1 MRSGSSAEQPSEV
14 LTYQFSIAAPWYLHP
29 LMWLIYLATSLA
41 GIWIIHRS
49 YLRYF
54 NRQKNRIMEENERKN
69 ELDQLQIKQQF
80 IQDKNQFL
88 EDQFSQKKKELANTL
103 LHLNKNV
110 ELLIEVKEQ
119 LAQST
124 SGGEAF
130 RDIIKKIDEN
140 LTDEDSWQLLEDA
153 FNNVDQEFLSKLK
166 TEFTELSPSEL
177 KLCVYLR
184 LNLSTKEIA
193 TLLNITPK
201 SVEIKR
207 YRLRKKL
214 NLGGEDHLQDF
225 ILGY

>member
-1 MRSGSSAEQPSEV
+1 
-14 LTYQFSIAAPWYLHP
+14 
-29 LMWLIYLATSLA
+29 
-41 GIWIIHRS
+41 
-49 YLRYF
+49 
-54 NRQKNRIMEENERKN
+54 MEENERNN
-69 ELDQLQIKQQF
+69 ELNQLQVKQQF

-103 LHLNKNV
+103 LHLNKNI
-110 ELLIEVKEQ
+110 ELLIEVKDQ
-119 LAQST
+119 LGRSSQSN
-124 SGGEAF
+124 SFKELI
-130 RDIIKKIDEN
+130 RRIDEN
-140 LTDEDSWQLLEDA
+140 LTDEDSWQLLEEA

-214 NLGGEDHLQDF
+214 NLGSEDHLQDF

>member
-1 MRSGSSAEQPSEV
+1 MQ
-14 LTYQFSIAAPWYLHP
+14 
-29 LMWLIYLATSLA
+29 
-41 GIWIIHRS
+41 
-49 YLRYF
+49 
-54 NRQKNRIMEENERKN
+54 
-69 ELDQLQIKQQF
+69 
-80 IQDKNQFL
+80 
-88 EDQFSQKKKELANTL
+88 ELANTL
-103 LHLNKNV
+103 LHLNKNI

-119 LAQST
+119 LGKT
-124 SGGEAF
+124 NNGDFF
-130 RDIIKKIDEN
+130 RDLIKRIDDN
-140 LTDEDSWQLLEDA
+140 LTDEDSWKLLEEA

-214 NLGGEDHLQDF
+214 NLGSEDRLQDF

>member
-1 MRSGSSAEQPSEV
+1 
-14 LTYQFSIAAPWYLHP
+14 
-29 LMWLIYLATSLA
+29 
-41 GIWIIHRS
+41 
-49 YLRYF
+49 
-54 NRQKNRIMEENERKN
+54 MEENERKN